1 MTAERAAGQAAIAEL
16 QRHETDAL
24 PPVGRRGPMMGQM
37 ISVGIDERQ
46 VLLQPGL
53 HVVAMAGSSCRRTR

>member
-53 HVVAMAGSSCRRTR
+53 HVG